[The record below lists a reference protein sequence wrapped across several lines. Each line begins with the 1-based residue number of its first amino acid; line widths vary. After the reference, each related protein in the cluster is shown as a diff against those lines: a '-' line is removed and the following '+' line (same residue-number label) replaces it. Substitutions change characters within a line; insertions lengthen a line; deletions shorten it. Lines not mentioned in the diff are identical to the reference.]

1 VAGDPS
7 SGGSTSA
14 PTSCADPD
22 YAVHVDR
29 TVDLPL
35 VQVRP
40 ALTLAL
46 MGLASLLVA
55 SVLAPSMSAESVVV
69 LAALTT
75 ATTARL
81 GIRHLPV
88 LPVRAARVLPALWA
102 DEVLPHLAGRSTDV
116 DHHPL
121 RPRAPG
127 LV

>member
-1 VAGDPS
+1 MIRTAAALL
-7 SGGSTSA
+7 A
-14 PTSCADPD
+14 P
-22 YAVHVDR
+22 
-29 TVDLPL
+29 
-35 VQVRP
+35 VRP

-46 MGLASLLVA
+46 VGIASMLAA

-69 LAALTT
+69 LAALST

-81 GIRHLPV
+81 GIRHLV
-88 LPVRAARVLPALWA
+88 VLPAAGAGRVPVRWA
-102 DEVLPHLAGRSTDV
+102 DDVLPHLTGLSTDV